1 MPKRHG
7 NLFAQCF
14 TPDAIYAAYLTARK
28 GKRRKK
34 AVLEFERNL
43 GANLQ
48 RLHDEVHSWRY
59 APRPYTTFMVREPKP
74 RLIYA
79 PNFRD
84 VVIQH
89 AIYAVIY
96 PIFDAGF
103 IHDSY
108 GCRVGKGTHRAADQ
122 AQRFLRA
129 APAESFTLQ
138 MDVRKFFYRI
148 NRDRL
153 MELVGRKI
161 KDRGLLVLMRMFIR
175 YPDATGIPIGNLLSQ
190 LFALVYLNPLDHF
203 AKRDLKCKHYVRY
216 VDDFIVFGLPSR
228 DAANALRERFGDF
241 LRDELRLEFSRY
253 TIAPTKRGLNFVGF
267 RTWRTTRFVRRHSM
281 HTFSRSLRRGRLHSL
296 ISVMGNARH
305 SATYRHFCRR
315 LNTERP
321 DLVAQLPES
330 HRHACTNL
338 PLHACR

>member
-7 NLFAQCF
+7 NLFEKCF
-14 TPDAIYAAYLTARK
+14 TLEALHAAYLTSRK

-34 AVLEFERNL
+34 AILEFERNL

-48 RLHDEVHSWRY
+48 QLYDEIHSRTY

-79 PNFRD
+79 PSFRD

-122 AQRFLRA
+122 AQKFLRE

-138 MDVRKFFYRI
+138 MDIRKFFYRI
-148 NRDRL
+148 DRDRL
-153 MELVGRKI
+153 MELIEKKI
-161 KDRGLLVLMRMFIR
+161 KDRDLLDLLRGFTH

-190 LFALVYLNPLDHF
+190 LFALIYLNPLDHF
-203 AKRDLKCKHYVRY
+203 AKRAMKCGSYVRY
-216 VDDFIVFGLPSR
+216 VDDFIVYGLPSR
-228 DAANALRERFGDF
+228 DAANTLREIIGDF
-241 LRDELRLEFSRY
+241 LRDELHLEFSRY

-267 RTWRTTRFVRRHSM
+267 RTWRSTRFVRRHSL
-281 HTFSRSLRRGRLHSL
+281 HTFSRSLRHGSL
-296 ISVMGNARH
+296 PSLVSVLGNARYT
-305 SATYRHFCRR
+305 ATYRHFCRR
-315 LNTERP
+315 ILSERP
-321 DLVAQLPES
+321 DLVSQLPEQ

-338 PLHACR
+338 SLHPDC

>member
-7 NLFAQCF
+7 NLFSKCF
-14 TPDAIYAAYLTARK
+14 TPDAIHAAYLAARK

-43 GANLQ
+43 GSNLQ

-59 APRPYTTFMVREPKP
+59 EPRPYTTFMVHEPKP

-96 PIFDAGF
+96 PLFDAGF
-103 IHDSY
+103 IHDNY
-108 GCRVGKGTHRAADQ
+108 GCRVGKGTHSAADQ
-122 AQRFLRA
+122 AQKFLRA
-129 APAESFTLQ
+129 APDDSFTLQ
-138 MDVRKFFYRI
+138 MDIRKFFYRI
-148 NRDRL
+148 DRDRL
-153 MELVGRKI
+153 MELVSRKI
-161 KDRGLLVLMRMFIR
+161 KDRGLLVLLRMFTR
-175 YPDATGIPIGNLLSQ
+175 YPDKTGIPIGNLLSQ
-190 LFALVYLNPLDHF
+190 LFALIYLNPLDHF
-203 AKRDLKCKHYVRY
+203 AKRELGCKHYVRY

-228 DAANALRERFGDF
+228 EAANALRERFGNF
-241 LRDELRLEFSRY
+241 IRDELHLEFSRY

-267 RTWRTTRFVRRHSM
+267 RTWRRVRYVRRHSL
-281 HTFSRSLRRGRLHSL
+281 HTFSRSMRRGKMHSL
-296 ISVMGNARH
+296 ISVTGNARH
-305 SATYRHFCRR
+305 SATYSHFFRR
-315 LNTERP
+315 LNAERQ
-321 DLVAQLPES
+321 DLVSQLPES

-338 PLHACR
+338 QIHPGC